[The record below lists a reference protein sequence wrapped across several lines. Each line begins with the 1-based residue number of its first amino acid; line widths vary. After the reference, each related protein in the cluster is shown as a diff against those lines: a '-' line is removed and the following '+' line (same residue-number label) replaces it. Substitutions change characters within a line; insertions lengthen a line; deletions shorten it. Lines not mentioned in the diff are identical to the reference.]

1 MPKPQNQ
8 HEVNLQIEALLKQKK
23 VNNES
28 YSQAEKAFL
37 NQYEGSGGQA
47 KNGARG
53 VEILYEFYTP
63 SEICMLMWE
72 LAYVHGFPK
81 MGSSKTGKVLEP
93 SMGTGRLI
101 ADAPDKAKVTG
112 FEINPITAE
121 IAKILFPEATIHNE
135 YFETAFLQ
143 PDRFTTKIK
152 GSTPTWLKDYP
163 FDLVIGNPPY
173 GKYANRYSSFFSK
186 PKFLQIEMFFI
197 YKGLEVL
204 KKDGLLIYLTAQN
217 FMRTGGSSPYQSAKE
232 IIGKIATLEDAYRL
246 PKVFLSSDVPTD
258 ILIFR
263 KL

>member
-1 MPKPQNQ
+1 MPKNQ
-8 HEVNLQIEALLKQKK
+8 HQINIEIVELLSQKK
-23 VNNES
+23 AS
-28 YSQAEKAFL
+28 GDAFSSSEKAFL

-81 MGSSKTGKVLEP
+81 IGNVLEP
-93 SMGTGRLI
+93 SMGTGRLV
-101 ADAPDKAKVTG
+101 ADAPDKTKVTG

-121 IAKILFPEATIHNE
+121 IARILFPEAKIHNE

-173 GKYANRYSSFFSK
+173 GKYANRYSSFFST

-217 FMRTGGSSPYQSAKE
+217 FMRTGGTSPYQYAKE
-232 IIGKIATLEDAYRL
+232 LIGKIATLEDAYRL
-246 PKVFLSSDVPTD
+246 PKVFLSTDAPTD

-263 KL
+263 KK